1 MEEPGQPMDDIHMPS
16 DVLIVE
22 DNFIIAL
29 DTEMVLQ
36 DLGVTRVRTVS
47 SVAAALAAINERA
60 PDFALIDIDL
70 GGESGFD
77 VGNLLAERKIPFA
90 FATGYA
96 ELISP
101 PPALANVQILA
112 KPYSADMLRA
122 VLQSLR

>member
-1 MEEPGQPMDDIHMPS
+1 MDDIRMPS

-47 SVAAALAAINERA
+47 SVAAALAAIRDRA

-77 VGNLLAERKIPFA
+77 VGSVLADRAVPFA

-101 PPALANVQILA
+101 PTALANMPIIA
-112 KPYSADMLRA
+112 KPYSADMLRS
-122 VLQSLR
+122 VLLRSGR

>member
-1 MEEPGQPMDDIHMPS
+1 MDDTCMPS

-47 SVAAALAAINERA
+47 SVAAARAAIDERA
-60 PDFALIDIDL
+60 PNFALIDIDL

-77 VGNLLAERKIPFA
+77 VGKILAERGIPFA

-101 PPALANVQILA
+101 PPSLAKVPIIA
-112 KPYSADMLRA
+112 KPYSPDMVRA
-122 VLQSLR
+122 VLLRP

>member
-1 MEEPGQPMDDIHMPS
+1 MDDIRMPP
-16 DVLIVE
+16 DALIVE

-36 DLGVTRVRTVS
+36 DLGVTRVRTAG
-47 SVAAALAAINERA
+47 SVAAALAAISERA

-77 VGNLLAERKIPFA
+77 IGSALVEKGIPFA

-101 PPALANVQILA
+101 PPALANIPVLA
-112 KPYSADMLRA
+112 KPYSAEMLKA
-122 VLQSLR
+122 VLLRPAR